1 MDNDPDSQP
10 LSQRLLNAFSFFGND
25 LVRSGGIGEF
35 VAPDPTDPVTNGS
48 ANNVRWLTAATKV
61 AQAGWRAEVHSLTGT
76 DFKAEIDGFAMV
88 NAQFPITDLRWVVAH
103 APAITEDYVNK
114 LKALGGGINLTGFRY
129 FAGTPT
135 SAGPPYR
142 MLLDNGIPIGM
153 SSDGMQIAPMN
164 PWVHAYYA
172 TTGLNARGA
181 LINGTQ
187 LASRQEAVEH
197 YTRANGWFLGGED
210 ERKLGAIEV
219 GRLGD
224 VAVLNQPYFDSR
236 KVPDSKLRQTNAVL
250 TVLGGSVVYDAGT
263 LKQ

>member
-1 MDNDPDSQP
+1 
-10 LSQRLLNAFSFFGND
+10 
-25 LVRSGGIGEF
+25 
-35 VAPDPTDPVTNGS
+35 
-48 ANNVRWLTAATKV
+48 
-61 AQAGWRAEVHSLTGT
+61 
-76 DFKAEIDGFAMV
+76 
-88 NAQFPITDLRWVVAH
+88 
-103 APAITEDYVNK
+103 
-114 LKALGGGINLTGFRY
+114 
-129 FAGTPT
+129 
-135 SAGPPYR
+135 
-142 MLLDNGIPIGM
+142 M

-210 ERKLGAIEV
+210 EQKLGAIEV

-236 KVPDSKLRQTNAVL
+236 QVPDSKLRQTNAVL
-250 TVLGGSVVYDAGT
+250 TVLGGSVVT
-263 LKQ
+263 REP